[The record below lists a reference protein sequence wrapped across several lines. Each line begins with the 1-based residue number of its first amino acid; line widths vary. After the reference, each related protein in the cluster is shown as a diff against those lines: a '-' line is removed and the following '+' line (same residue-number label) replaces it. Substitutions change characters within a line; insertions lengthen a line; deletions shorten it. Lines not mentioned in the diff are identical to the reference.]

1 MKPFSGFQKLIKESL
16 KKSAICY
23 VAVIGSKVE
32 PTKHTKAPRLGELR
46 SFAPSNNN
54 EASSMLE
61 WVSVQFGC
69 ETPSTALKHNRQPLS
84 AVMIES
90 HPSLCVVGC
99 GTEQRGHRTAAA
111 CRHASRRLI
120 ARSIKGKCLRVGC
133 VITKC
138 QALRKPLQ
146 VKRRLK
152 QTMLFVLI

>member
-1 MKPFSGFQKLIKESL
+1 MYRYLVQKWNQQSIQIY
-16 KKSAICY
+16 KSPSFGGC
-23 VAVIGSKVE
+23 V
-32 PTKHTKAPRLGELR
+32 P
-46 SFAPSNNN
+46 FAPSNNN
-54 EASSMLE
+54 EASMLE

-90 HPSLCVVGC
+90 HPSLCVVVGC
-99 GTEQRGHRTAAA
+99 GTVRTEQRGHRTAAA

-138 QALRKPLQ
+138 QALRQPLQ
-146 VKRRLK
+146 VKRRMK
-152 QTMLFVLI
+152 QTMLLVLI